1 MLTGKT
7 GKGERAGSSRALW
20 ISPFWFDGFSEYN
33 SCHWRVAALLYPEN
47 QPYGEGKLL
56 PLRHFKFVAPG
67 IL

>member
-1 MLTGKT
+1 
-7 GKGERAGSSRALW
+7 
-20 ISPFWFDGFSEYN
+20 
-33 SCHWRVAALLYPEN
+33 VAALLYPEN